1 MVLRWSKWLSSCF
14 QSIQMAHNIL
24 TCQKY
29 CHSNTFAIPNLHVS
43 HLSDCILSTFWIHL
57 IRLFTPIYNQTKTTI
72 INTKSVNIS
81 MEHANTK
88 IVIFT
93 DDKSMI
99 WIHIKDLNY
108 TLNNIVKFAIAPE
121 KHLQQKQLIYH
132 LLLLQISKL
141 YLIYLKHYQLQLFV
155 LLKVFVLF
163 ILLMTIYN
171 LFKGLIYTV
180 LCGN

>member
-99 WIHIKDLNY
+99 WIHNDQNY
-108 TLNNIVKFAIAPE
+108 TANNIMKFGNSGKTFATQKINLPPAIAPT
-121 KHLQQKQLIYH
+121 I
-132 LLLLQISKL
+132 QI
-141 YLIYLKHYQLQLFV
+141 IF
-155 LLKVFVLF
+155 
-163 ILLMTIYN
+163 
-171 LFKGLIYTV
+171 
-180 LCGN
+180 